1 MAFRIILLAFLI
13 LSADVSAQTGDPQ
26 KGEEIFKN
34 KGCPICHSI
43 KGAGGAVGPD
53 LTQVTIRRTDERL
66 AVWLKDPPSILKDT
80 DMPKVPW
87 KSDQE
92 VFDLIA
98 FFKTFRKEVDRSF
111 MGKASKKEAGRRLIE
126 AYDCKACHRI
136 KDPASGRARFQ
147 DLTRIGRKRDKRW
160 LIVWL
165 KGADKV
171 KPGTFMP
178 DFPFTDDE
186 VEAVAEYLSGLK

>member
-1 MAFRIILLAFLI
+1 
-13 LSADVSAQTGDPQ
+13 
-26 KGEEIFKN
+26 
-34 KGCPICHSI
+34 
-43 KGAGGAVGPD
+43 
-53 LTQVTIRRTDERL
+53 
-66 AVWLKDPPSILKDT
+66 
-80 DMPKVPW
+80 
-87 KSDQE
+87 
-92 VFDLIA
+92 
-98 FFKTFRKEVDRSF
+98 
-111 MGKASKKEAGRRLIE
+111 
-126 AYDCKACHRI
+126 ACHRI

-186 VEAVAEYLSGLK
+186 VEAVAEYLSVLK